1 MNKQF
6 FSMVVALGL
15 LTTAAFCGAQS
26 EPQGA
31 EKELRPSQKIMQ
43 ARAGWMKAMN
53 SNLAAANFIE
63 VQKDAKALAAQA
75 TTVGDKQPEG
85 LGKEL
90 TLKLAALATG
100 TADAA
105 DKKDEVAV
113 KGKLA
118 EIQAVCGECHA
129 KIRDKK

>member
-1 MNKQF
+1 MKKQL
-6 FSMVVALGL
+6 FSMMVALGF
-15 LTTAAFCGAQS
+15 LTTAAICSAQS
-26 EPQGA
+26 EPQGT

-43 ARAGWMKAMN
+43 ARASWMKAMN
-53 SNLAAANFIE
+53 SNLSATNFVE

-75 TTVGDKQPEG
+75 TTVGEKQPEG

-90 TLKLAALATG
+90 TIKLATLATG

-105 DKKDEVAV
+105 DKKDEAAV

-118 EIQAVCGECHA
+118 EMQAVCAECHA